1 MPLFSPRWK
10 YSRRIEYSGCDQEV
24 YQQDLVIHRSAGRD
38 YEETSCGLKIWHI
51 YVGLQCRA
59 DYGDLRFTDHRGREL
74 AYYLWPGFDAA
85 SARVCVRLEGADAAG
100 TLAIH
105 YGNPTAT
112 TTSDKAATFLFS
124 EEFPAG
130 ALNTDRWT
138 EDAVGSITDTR
149 TGDGMNKITGGTVSG
164 ESYWMYNTSSTGNQ
178 HHAKVAL
185 PASYTIEWE
194 NTVSTP
200 LSANQMGQGGVG
212 LVSGTNKIV
221 AHAGHD
227 DGWGNSFA
235 VRRKIIHETG
245 SLVRYNG
252 YTGSGYQTAKA
263 ASSETKIPYKIR
275 VANND
280 VAVTIDNQLAC
291 TFTKTTAISK
301 LAILAGTFGG
311 YPFVTYFGIS
321 NLRVR
326 AYSATPPS
334 LLLTSHGLLRPPLGA
349 YLTVTPPGE
358 FIPTPQTISGL
369 YRIRTHVLQEAPYQ
383 VCLPLPVE
391 SSFHIYLKS
400 LHEAP
405 YQLILKSEQVGPYD
419 IPGGSNL
426 QGIYSIVSPL
436 ALEYGVHIGE
446 QVLRDCF
453 YGARIVQ
460 KLNQMGTAE
469 LDLVYDYVDDA
480 AQPLVRQGA
489 EIRILY
495 NDLVRFSGE
504 IRKITKDDTSGVW
517 HLVCESGACH
527 LSDRSTEAIVEYEA
541 IPSDAIVRAL
551 LPSSAWEGDIAP
563 GPKINYKTEYADL
576 LSHIINLSNI
586 TGHDWRVRQQE
597 DYFQVTGVTATTIT
611 VAGSTWGTDRYADR
625 YLLVVS
631 GGGKWTSFR
640 VATNTA
646 DQLVIYPG
654 SDLLDAGLRVGDAF
668 RIFRDFKLDMRE
680 RIGSPEP
687 VITLRINDD
696 LFWSERTQDIDRV
709 KNRIIVTGTSS
720 LTQDRTSSI
729 AGCTLT
735 TTVLESSES
744 VLGQNIDTAQT
755 TIYIVSPE
763 GYPPSGVVSID
774 AERIAYA
781 SISGNKLSGC
791 TRGYGGTSPAG
802 HNIRSEVVLT
812 SELRVA
818 STAGFPD
825 SGYIRIGMEQM
836 GYTSLSPTSFKTLT
850 RGTSGTEVYAHAI
863 GILVRFDAYSP
874 MAPETGTSI
883 DLYGVREKIVPA
895 LGVTDQ
901 NTLDRLAQAQ
911 LLVLQDLQEWGT
923 GTLAATSFN
932 AEVNV
937 GDEIAVMEADGTL
950 TTNYRLVGVT
960 HDQNSGLI
968 SIEYGAIEEY
978 WLDDLSRLQSG
989 VELANARGAV
999 ASLGTVI
1006 SVSSN
1011 GEMALVYLDSGK
1023 SVWCRVK

>member
-10 YSRRIEYSGCDQEV
+10 YCRRVNYSGCDQEI
-24 YQQDLVIHRSAGRD
+24 YQQDLVVHRSSGRD

-59 DYGDLRFTDHRGREL
+59 DYGDLRFTDRIGTEL
-74 AYYLWPGFDAA
+74 SYYLWPDFDG
-85 SARVCVRLEGADAAG
+85 SGARICVRLEGATSAG
-100 TLAIH
+100 AVMIR
-105 YGNPTAT
+105 YGNSVAV
-112 TTSDKAATFLFS
+112 TTSDGDATYGFFDHFEGAVLNAEKWSKSSGVSATVSDSVVRVSSSGNSGIHSTTATFIAS
-124 EEFPAG
+124 QSIVEWKVTKYEG
-130 ALNTDRWT
+130 YGGYVGINTPLYSS
-138 EDAVGSITDTR
+138 VGFLIGR
-149 TGDGMNKITGGTVSG
+149 GGTGTSNDYSMGLNRGNAYTLILNNCSYRAYYSG
-164 ESYWMYNTSSTGNQ
+164 NYMHIYVNGTDYPWDCTGRIDTS
-178 HHAKVAL
+178 
-185 PASYTIEWE
+185 
-194 NTVSTP
+194 
-200 LSANQMGQGGVG
+200 
-212 LVSGTNKIV
+212 
-221 AHAGHD
+221 
-227 DGWGNSFA
+227 
-235 VRRKIIHETG
+235 
-245 SLVRYNG
+245 
-252 YTGSGYQTAKA
+252 
-263 ASSETKIPYKIR
+263 
-275 VANND
+275 
-280 VAVTIDNQLAC
+280 NQLSLKIQANSSAPIQVDYV
-291 TFTKTTAISK
+291 F
-301 LAILAGTFGG
+301 
-311 YPFVTYFGIS
+311 
-321 NLRVR
+321 VR
-326 AYSATPPS
+326 AYSATPPA

-489 EIRILY
+489 EIRVLY

-527 LSDRSTEAIVEYEA
+527 LSDRSTETIVEYEA

-576 LSHIINLSNI
+576 LSHIINLSDI

-597 DYFQVTGVTATTIT
+597 DYFQVSGVTATTIT

-654 SDLLDAGLRVGDAF
+654 ANLLDAGLRVGDAF
-668 RIFRDFKLDMRE
+668 RIFRDFKLDMGE

-720 LTQDRTSSI
+720 LTQDRNSSI

-735 TTVLESSES
+735 TTILESSES
-744 VLGQNIDTAQT
+744 VLGQNIDTDQT

-781 SISGNKLSGC
+781 SISGTTFTGC

-818 STAGFPD
+818 STAGFPN

-836 GYTSLSPTSFKTLT
+836 AYTSTSPTSFKGLT
-850 RGTSGTEVYAHAI
+850 RGTSGTEVYAHAV
-863 GILVRFDAYSP
+863 GILVRYDAYSA

-883 DLYGVREKIVPA
+883 DLYGIREKIVPA

-901 NTLDRLAQAQ
+901 NTLDRLAQKQ

-932 AEVNV
+932 AEVDV
-937 GDEIAVMEADGTL
+937 GDEIAVMESDGSL

-978 WLDDLSRLQSG
+978 FLDDLSRLQSG
-989 VELANARGAV
+989 IELANARGAV
-999 ASLGTVI
+999 ASLGTVV

-1011 GEMALVYLDSGK
+1011 GEMALVYLDRGK